1 MKPGDRCPK
10 KGCDGV
16 LRVRM
21 DVPRVGP
28 GILECSARPF
38 VSPVELARLP
48 EDEPGPVTHTWLL
61 WRNEDG
67 GLST

>member
-1 MKPGDRCPK
+1 M
-10 KGCDGV
+10 

-38 VSPVELARLP
+38 VSPSELARLP

>member
-1 MKPGDRCPK
+1 VKPGERCPK
-10 KGCDGV
+10 RGCVGV
-16 LRVRM
+16 LRVHTA
-21 DVPRVGP
+21 PPSVGP